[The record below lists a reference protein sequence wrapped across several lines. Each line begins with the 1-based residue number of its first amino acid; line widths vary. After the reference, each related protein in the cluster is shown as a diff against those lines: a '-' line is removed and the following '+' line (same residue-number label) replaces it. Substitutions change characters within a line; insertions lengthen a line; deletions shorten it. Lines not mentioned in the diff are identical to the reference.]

1 MTTAIPRFSPLSPS
15 EIEEDRVQEGGII
28 VERQILLLPETEN
41 APAKIKDP
49 RNFTKILRA
58 YAQIGITRL

>member
-1 MTTAIPRFSPLSPS
+1 MTTAIPRFSPLFPS

-49 RNFTKILRA
+49 GVVNLAKKGAVRR
-58 YAQIGITRL
+58 